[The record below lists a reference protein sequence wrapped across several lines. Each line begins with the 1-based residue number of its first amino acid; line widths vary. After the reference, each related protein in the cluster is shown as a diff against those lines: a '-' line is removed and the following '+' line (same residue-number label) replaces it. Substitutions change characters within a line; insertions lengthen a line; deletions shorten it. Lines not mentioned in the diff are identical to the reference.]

1 MGEAVGEWG
10 ALGHVDEEEMEGAV
24 WQGARGGVALV
35 RAAGG
40 PNRAT
45 RYRCK
50 RHGQGRVWYGGGI
63 RRVVVVGLVAG
74 PVWEGGG
81 RTKPKMN
88 STIFYL
94 FKSFPKRLQLIQ
106 SKVVLPMYQ
115 IFQIKYG
122 CVDDLM
128 GNKFPHRSFS
138 NFRTEFKLKNR
149 EPI

>member
-1 MGEAVGEWG
+1 
-10 ALGHVDEEEMEGAV
+10 
-24 WQGARGGVALV
+24 
-35 RAAGG
+35 
-40 PNRAT
+40 
-45 RYRCK
+45 
-50 RHGQGRVWYGGGI
+50 
-63 RRVVVVGLVAG
+63 VVMVGLVAG

-81 RTKPKMN
+81 RAKPKMN

-106 SKVVLPMYQ
+106 SKVALPMYQ

-138 NFRTEFKLKNR
+138 NFRMEFKLKNR